1 MCGVLFFFMICWWI
15 MFTYLDGMGH
25 IIMFNSRQSRRD
37 LYICGWAIV
46 SGGAISSQLFLLF
59 FSTMLPIWLGSEE
72 IPPLRFV
79 TNTTGWFEKRK
90 KSFLEISIVLY
101 LHMNGPWRFLHFFL
115 CCLEFFFVHPH
126 THTLKTRGFL
136 HSDVKYPS
144 IEEEKRKWILLSKGF
159 FTYQWV
165 LHDHLSLILSRD
177 YFKWRQSLDLHKDGK
192 EIEWEL
198 FQTLFHNV

>member
-1 MCGVLFFFMICWWI
+1 MGYRLRGCNFITTFSTFFLNNAAYMAGQWRDSTPKICNQHNRLIWEEEEIFSWDFHCSVPTHEWTLEVSPLFFVLSWI
-15 MFTYLDGMGH
+15 
-25 IIMFNSRQSRRD
+25 
-37 LYICGWAIV
+37 
-46 SGGAISSQLFLLF
+46 
-59 FSTMLPIWLGSEE
+59 
-72 IPPLRFV
+72 
-79 TNTTGWFEKRK
+79 
-90 KSFLEISIVLY
+90 
-101 LHMNGPWRFLHFFL
+101 
-115 CCLEFFFVHPH
+115 FFVHPH